1 MSLANRLYDKLHPD
15 QTFGALALYV
25 SGSLPDTPPQVAYE
39 GRLPIHN
46 AIGACRVDLTGGTLP
61 PGASVTVDN
70 TTSEVVVAWPAY
82 AEDHVTL
89 PNGGFEDGPS
99 GWNCGAGWAVTQSG
113 TTYEGTW
120 SAEYTGQGLSAIT
133 SNPYPVI
140 PGTATSISAKL
151 QQGRSAK
158 YNVTLR
164 ALLMWL
170 DADKQLAVIPGVQ
183 EPEAGV
189 WSTGVDVVGTSGGE
203 WKPSSWSGA
212 VPEGAVYAVAVVSAN
227 RRRENKAAHADNIV
241 WTFQAVAV
249 GVKLDGQYCIS
260 LRVRDSGGRVADWA
274 GCVSVNGLGAQLS
287 DWRYLPT
294 TLADSTDCSASG
306 FDDSLW
312 GVSAAPFGNLDI
324 SGGTGGVGNSAHA
337 YDSRFSPTIATR
349 VPLNT
354 RVWIRRTLTL
364 DAVPGGGF
372 SLKGYFDNSFT
383 MWVNGV
389 QVASNST
396 GTNQGVTIAIAAE
409 KFVSGVNVIAARCD
423 DEAYTRPNPINQSYF
438 DFLLD
443 PVLDA

>member
-1 MSLANRLYDKLHPD
+1 VSLANRLYDKLHPD

-61 PGASVTVDN
+61 PGAAVTVDN
-70 TTSEVVVAWPAY
+70 DTSEVVVSWPAY
-82 AEDHVTL
+82 AEDTITL

-113 TTYEGTW
+113 TTYEGSW

-164 ALLMWL
+164 ALIMWL

-241 WTFQAVAV
+241 WTFQALAV
-249 GVKLDGQYCIS
+249 GVKLDGQYCIT
-260 LRVRDSGGRVADWA
+260 LRVRDSGGRIADWA

-287 DWRYLPT
+287 DWKYKQI
-294 TLADSTDCSASG
+294 AASDSTDYSAADY
-306 FDDSLW
+306 DDSGW
-312 GVSAAPFGNLDI
+312 SVGAAPFGSWEDGRD
-324 SGGTGGVGNSAHA
+324 GGLPDAHA
-337 YDSRFSPTIATR
+337 YDPRFALDFAT
-349 VPLNT
+349 PWTAFT
-354 RVWIRRTLTL
+354 RLWLRRTLTL
-364 DAVPGGGF
+364 AEVPAGGYTMVSYIEDNCHVYINGNLVLDSPDNPVGGSGLTTAIDA
-372 SLKGYFDNSFT
+372 SYFVIGANSIA
-383 MWVNGV
+383 V
-389 QVASNST
+389 Q
-396 GTNQGVTIAIAAE
+396 
-409 KFVSGVNVIAARCD
+409 CD
-423 DEAYTRPNPINQSYF
+423 DEPPGSGGASVVYA

-443 PVLDA
+443 PVTDV